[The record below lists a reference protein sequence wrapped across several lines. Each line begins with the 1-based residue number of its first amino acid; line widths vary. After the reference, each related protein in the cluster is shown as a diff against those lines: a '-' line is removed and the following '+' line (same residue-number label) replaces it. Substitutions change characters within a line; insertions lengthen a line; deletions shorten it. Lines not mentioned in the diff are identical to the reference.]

1 MMRTTERSIMGGWM
15 KRLSL
20 AMLAVAAFATAMQ
33 SSTAHASGLRV
44 SFGQQLY
51 LAEPLRNTAPNCSP
65 CYDGNRRRPVDIEV
79 MPYFDF
85 GILTLDLAV
94 LFNIE
99 ARNNLGFDMTFRPG
113 VRVFLP
119 LGFYARGSVL
129 ISAMN
134 INWGSVYANFNLSV
148 GGGYQLT
155 ISNWGIFGEAL
166 FNPALRAPWSMPVEF
181 RVGVLHQI

>member
-1 MMRTTERSIMGGWM
+1 MVRGFIRQS
-15 KRLSL
+15 R
-20 AMLAVAAFATAMQ
+20 LAVAAAAALIVVTSAA
-33 SSTAHASGLRV
+33 TAHAGSGLRV
-44 SFGQQLY
+44 SFGQQIY
-51 LAEPLRNTAPNCSP
+51 LKEPTINTAPNCSP

-119 LGFYARGSVL
+119 LGFYARGSLL

-134 INWGSVYANFNLSV
+134 LNWGSAYANFSVSV
-148 GGGYQLT
+148 GPGYQLT
-155 ISNWGIFGEAL
+155 ISNWGIFAEIL
-166 FNPALRAPWSMPVEF
+166 FNPALRGPWSMPMEF
-181 RVGVLHQI
+181 RAGVLHQL

>member
-1 MMRTTERSIMGGWM
+1 MRHVWMALALIVVSTT
-15 KRLSL
+15 
-20 AMLAVAAFATAMQ
+20 
-33 SSTAHASGLRV
+33 ASNAYAGNGLRV
-44 SFGQQLY
+44 SFGQSIY
-51 LAEPLRNTAPNCSP
+51 LAEPRIDRSPTCSP

-119 LGFYARGSVL
+119 LGFYARGSLL
-129 ISAMN
+129 ITAMN

-148 GGGYQLT
+148 GGGWQLT
-155 ISNWGIFGEAL
+155 ISNWGIFAEVL
-166 FNPALRAPWSMPVEF
+166 FNPALRGPWSMPMEF
-181 RVGVLHQI
+181 RAGVLHQTL